1 MTVFFSCES
10 YAGRKE
16 GTPKG
21 SKTGVGEVF
30 IPGGAADHDAFHLCA
45 VGTKEVNIFMDGK
58 GHGDRPAGNGRSRK
72 QKIVLNTLSDRRR
85 CITFLKSYRG
95 VLASGF
101 LLVAMVLLLF
111 GIASQFQSPPAEDV
125 PNGETAI
132 SYSAFLHQVHAG
144 NVLAVTLRG
153 NDINAL
159 LQQPLT
165 HTAASRATLSAAQRS
180 AQIEA
185 WARYASSFTSSTNW
199 SSSTPTIDPARMIY
213 TTVPATGSDQL
224 IPLLMSTHVSVT
236 TQTVE
241 QTPAW
246 VGLIWKFA
254 PLLFLLALVVMVLR
268 PRKQTRLPQ
277 NINEHMAQFT
287 RRRIR
292 RFENAGPQTSRDG
305 QNQKSGSRPV
315 KSGSAQRSAFT
326 PAGAA
331 ARPVTL
337 QPPTTFA
344 DVAGVDEVRVE
355 LEEIVQFLRSPEKFD
370 RLGAHI
376 PRGALL
382 VGPPGTGKT
391 LLARAVAGEAGV
403 PFFSISAS
411 EFVEMFVGVGASR
424 VRDLFNQ
431 ARQVAPA
438 VVFIDEIDAVGR
450 RRAMKAMGNE
460 ERDQT
465 LNQLLVEMDGF
476 TASHAVVVLAA
487 TNRVDILDKA
497 LLRPGRFDRHITISL
512 PDRSGR
518 QAILQIH
525 TANVPLHAEV
535 SLERLARLCT
545 GMSGADLANLVNEAA
560 LCAARKDM
568 ETVDHDCFEE
578 ALARVQLG
586 ALRPLIMTEAE
597 RRIIAYHEGGHA
609 LVAYHLKDADT
620 VNRVTILP
628 RGQSLGVTQF
638 VAEEDRY
645 NYSREML
652 MAKIAVGLGGRV
664 AEELTLGHEQVTTGA
679 ENDFQVVTGLAKRMV
694 TRWGMSDEV
703 GVVFAAYDESGAG
716 LNMSRVDLCARVL
729 PCTRALALDAN
740 GCAVPNGRS
749 LLSFTSSAP
758 APATSGTSLSMA
770 TVVDREVKRIVDC
783 GYDMAQRILQEHADQ
798 LEQLAAAL
806 MEHEQIDRAT
816 FEALMRT

>member
-1 MTVFFSCES
+1 
-10 YAGRKE
+10 
-16 GTPKG
+16 
-21 SKTGVGEVF
+21 
-30 IPGGAADHDAFHLCA
+30 
-45 VGTKEVNIFMDGK
+45 
-58 GHGDRPAGNGRSRK
+58 
-72 QKIVLNTLSDRRR
+72 
-85 CITFLKSYRG
+85 
-95 VLASGF
+95 
-101 LLVAMVLLLF
+101 MVLLLF
-111 GIASQFQSPPAEDV
+111 GIAGQFQGPSTEDV
-125 PNGETAI
+125 PGGETAI
-132 SYSAFLHQVHAG
+132 NYSAFLYQIHSG
-144 NVLAVTLRG
+144 NVLAVTVRG
-153 NDINAL
+153 DQVNAL
-159 LQQPLT
+159 LLQPLT
-165 HTAASRATLSAAQRS
+165 HSAAHTATLSAAQRT
-180 AQIEA
+180 AQVEA
-185 WARYASSFTSSTNW
+185 WAHYASSLTSSATWN
-199 SSSTPTIDPARMIY
+199 SPTPTIDPARMVY

-224 IPLLMSTHVSVT
+224 IPLLISKHVSLT
-236 TQTVE
+236 TQAVE

-246 VGLIWKFA
+246 VALIWKFA
-254 PLLFLLALVVMVLR
+254 PLLFLLVLVVMVLR

-277 NINEHMAQFT
+277 NVNEHIAQFT
-287 RRRIR
+287 RKRIR
-292 RFENAGPQTSRDG
+292 RFESGAASQAPREG
-305 QNQKSGSRPV
+305 QNNKQAGRTTGP
-315 KSGSAQRSAFT
+315 GPAQRSAFT

-331 ARPVTL
+331 RPL
-337 QPPTTFA
+337 KLDPPTTFA
-344 DVAGVDEVRVE
+344 DVAGIDEVRVE

-370 RLGAHI
+370 RLGARI

-424 VRDLFNQ
+424 VRDLFHQ

-450 RRAMKAMGNE
+450 KRAMKAMGNE

-476 TASHAVVVLAA
+476 SANHAVVVLAA

-497 LLRPGRFDRHITISL
+497 LLRPGRFDRHITVSL
-512 PDRSGR
+512 PDRAGR

-525 TANVPLHAEV
+525 TAKVPLHAEV
-535 SLERLARLCT
+535 SLERLARLT
-545 GMSGADLANLVNEAA
+545 TAMSGADLANLVNEAA
-560 LCAARKDM
+560 LCAARKDL
-568 ETVDHDCFEE
+568 EAVDHECFED

-586 ALRPLIMTEAE
+586 ALRPLVMSEAE
-597 RRIIAYHEGGHA
+597 QRIIAYHEGGHA

-694 TRWGMSDEV
+694 TRWGMSDAV

-716 LNMSRVDLCARVL
+716 LNMSRVDLPARDSYSARTLV
-729 PCTRALALDAN
+729 LDAS
-740 GCAVPNGRS
+740 GCALPNGQFGTTRT
-749 LLSFTSSAP
+749 LASAMP
-758 APATSGTSLSMA
+758 APMVGSATSPGLA
-770 TVVDREVKRIVDC
+770 TVVDREVKRIVDQ
-783 GYDMAQRILQEHADQ
+783 GYDVARGILQEHADQ
-798 LEQLAAAL
+798 LRRLADAL
-806 MEHEQIDRAT
+806 MEHEQIDRAA
-816 FEALMRT
+816 FEALLQA

>member
-1 MTVFFSCES
+1 
-10 YAGRKE
+10 
-16 GTPKG
+16 
-21 SKTGVGEVF
+21 
-30 IPGGAADHDAFHLCA
+30 
-45 VGTKEVNIFMDGK
+45 MDGK
-58 GHGDRPAGNGRSRK
+58 GHGGRPAGNGRSRK
-72 QKIVLNTLSDRRR
+72 QNVVLDTLRDRKRV
-85 CITFLKSYRG
+85 IPFFKSHKG
-95 VLASGF
+95 MLASGF
-101 LLVAMVLLLF
+101 LVVAMVLLLF
-111 GIASQFQSPPAEDV
+111 GIAGQFQSPPAEDM

-132 SYSAFLHQVHAG
+132 NYSAFLYQVHAG

-153 NDINAL
+153 DEVNAL
-159 LQQPLT
+159 LLRSLT
-165 HTAASRATLSAAQRS
+165 HTTAQMAALSAAQRS

-185 WARYASSFTSSTNW
+185 WARYASSFTSSSNW
-199 SSSTPTIDPARMIY
+199 NSPTPTIDPARMVY
-213 TTVPATGSDQL
+213 TLLPASGSDQL
-224 IPLLMSTHVSVT
+224 IPLLMSKHVSVT
-236 TQTVE
+236 TQAVE

-246 VGLIWKFA
+246 IGLVWKFA
-254 PLLFLLALVVMVLR
+254 PLLFLLVLVVMVLK

-277 NINEHMAQFT
+277 NVNEHIAQFT
-287 RRRIR
+287 RRRVR
-292 RFENAGPQTSRDG
+292 RFEGGASPAPRDG
-305 QNQKSGSRPV
+305 QSR
-315 KSGSAQRSAFT
+315 KQAGRAARTSNGQRSAFT
-326 PAGAA
+326 PAGS
-331 ARPVTL
+331 ARPL
-337 QPPTTFA
+337 KLDPPTTFA
-344 DVAGVDEVRVE
+344 DVAGIDEVRVE

-370 RLGAHI
+370 RLGARI

-424 VRDLFNQ
+424 VRDLFAQ

-438 VVFIDEIDAVGR
+438 VIFIDEIDAVGR
-450 RRAMKAMGNE
+450 KRAMKAMGNE

-476 TASHAVVVLAA
+476 SASHAVVVLAA

-497 LLRPGRFDRHITISL
+497 LLRPGRFDRHITVSL
-512 PDRSGR
+512 PDRAGR

-525 TANVPLHAEV
+525 TAKVPLHAEV
-535 SLERLARLCT
+535 SLERLARLTT

-560 LCAARKDM
+560 LCAARKDL
-568 ETVDHDCFEE
+568 EAVDHDCFED

-586 ALRPLIMTEAE
+586 ALRPLVMTEAE
-597 RRIIAYHEGGHA
+597 QRIIAYHEGGHA
-609 LVAYHLKDADT
+609 LVAYHLKNADT

-664 AEELTLGHEQVTTGA
+664 AEELTLGCEHVTTGA

-703 GVVFAAYDESGAG
+703 GVVFAAYDETGAG
-716 LNMSRVDLCARVL
+716 LNMSRVDLPACASHS
-729 PCTRALALDAN
+729 TRTLALDAS
-740 GCAVPNGRS
+740 GCPVPNGQVRPG
-749 LLSFTSSAP
+749 LSFATMP
-758 APATSGTSLSMA
+758 APLAGSTSPGLA
-770 TVVDREVKRIVDC
+770 TVVDREVKKIVDQ
-783 GYDMAQRILQEHADQ
+783 GYVMARSILQEHADQ
-798 LEQLAAAL
+798 LHHLADAL
-806 MEHEQIDRAT
+806 MEHEQVDRTT
-816 FEALMRT
+816 FEALMQA